1 MSNEKNVVKYC
12 AYALAAIIIISI
24 IGAIVS
30 LVTEVVSSV
39 KLTDDK
45 YDYRDMQDIS
55 SFENSVAL
63 KDIKNMTIQ
72 LGATKFDIVSGD
84 SYKIE
89 TNNKNIKY
97 DIKNNTLVIKEKNT
111 DFIKIKNNSKLILTI
126 PEDHDYERLVIRVG
140 VGSLNS
146 CALKFKDGN
155 FDLGTGKSTFKGIY
169 ASNSLSVDG
178 GVGKL
183 SIESGEINSLKLSIG
198 VGSVNI
204 SAILKDSANIDG
216 GVGSLNLNLLDSL
229 KNYNLTASKG
239 VGSINVNGTSIEN
252 EMTIGNGDTRLFIDG
267 GVGSINVSSRE

>member
-1 MSNEKNVVKYC
+1 MSNEKNIVKYC
-12 AYALAAIIIISI
+12 AYALAAVIIISI

-30 LVTEVVSSV
+30 LITALVSSV

-55 SFENSVAL
+55 SFENSVSL
-63 KDIKNMTIQ
+63 KNIKNMTIQ

-97 DIKNNTLVIKEKNT
+97 DIKDNTLVIKEKNT
-111 DFIKIKNNSKLILTI
+111 NFIKIRNDSKLVLTI

-155 FDLGTGKSTFKGIY
+155 FDLGTGRSTFKGIY
-169 ASNSLSVDG
+169 ATNSLTIDG

-204 SAILKDSANIDG
+204 SSIISDSANIDG

-229 KNYNLTASKG
+229 KNYTLTASKG
-239 VGSINVNGTSIEN
+239 VGSINVNGSYIAD
-252 EMTIGNGDTRLFIDG
+252 EMTVGNGNTRLFIDG
-267 GVGSINVSSRE
+267 GVGSINVTSRE

>member
-12 AYALAAIIIISI
+12 AYALAAIIVISI
-24 IGAIVS
+24 IGAIAS
-30 LVTEVVSSV
+30 LITEVVSSV
-39 KLTDDK
+39 KLKNDK

-63 KDIKNMTIQ
+63 KDIKNMTIE
-72 LGATKFDIVSGD
+72 LGSTKFEIVYGD
-84 SYKIE
+84 NYKIE
-89 TNNKNIKY
+89 TNNKNVKY
-97 DIKNNTLVIKEKNT
+97 DIKDNTLVIKEKNT
-111 DFIKIKNNSKLILTI
+111 DFIKVKSNSKLVLTI
-126 PEDHDYERLVIRVG
+126 PENHNYERLVIRVG

-155 FDLGTGKSTFKGIY
+155 FDLGTGRSTFKGIY
-169 ASNSLSVDG
+169 ASNSLSIDG

-204 SAILKDSANIDG
+204 SSIINDSSNING

-229 KNYNLTASKG
+229 KNYTLTASKG
-239 VGSINVNGTSIEN
+239 VGSINLNGLSIAD
-252 EMTIGNGDTRLFIDG
+252 EMTVGNGNTRLFIDS
-267 GVGSINVSSRE
+267 GVGSINVTSRE